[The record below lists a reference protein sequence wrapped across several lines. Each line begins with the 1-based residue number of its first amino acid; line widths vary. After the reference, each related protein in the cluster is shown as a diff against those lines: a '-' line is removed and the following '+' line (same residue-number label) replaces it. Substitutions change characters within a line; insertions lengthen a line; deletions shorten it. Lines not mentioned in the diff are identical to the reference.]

1 MPRYKMI
8 ALTNPVEGRDD
19 EFNDWYQN
27 VHLHEICAFPGVTG
41 AQRYR
46 MAAPLQEPFKA
57 RYLAIY
63 DIETDDIRTTLG
75 AMGQASA
82 AGKMT
87 PCDAADSA
95 NAYTVVFEEF
105 GERVNAKD

>member
-8 ALTNPVEGRDD
+8 ALTNPVAGRDD

-27 VHLHEICAFPGVTG
+27 THLREVCGFPGVLG
-41 AQRYR
+41 AQRYKA
-46 MAAPLQEPFKA
+46 AAPLQDSVKA
-57 RYLAIY
+57 QYLAIY

-75 AMGQASA
+75 AMGQASQTGA
-82 AGKMT
+82 LT

-95 NAYTVVFEEF
+95 NAYTVIFEEF
-105 GERVNAKD
+105 GERVEG